1 MDGPPPELIASAVE
15 GNRESFARLIELQYD
30 FILKAAWKW
39 TRHQADAEDVAQEV
53 CIRLGRSISQFKG
66 QGRFTTW
73 LYALVLNVVRDLAR
87 KGRRERDKGLAWKA
101 EASVSTRVEDES
113 AVELWDAVDQLPEKQ
128 RDVVIL
134 VYSEGLTHAQTADV
148 LGLAETTVSWHL
160 HEARKTLKSLLTRE
174 TSHG

>member
-1 MDGPPPELIASAVE
+1 MDGPPPELIARAAE
-15 GNRESFARLIELQYD
+15 GDRESFARLIEHQYD
-30 FILKAAWKW
+30 FILKSAWKW

-66 QGRFTTW
+66 HGRFTTW

-87 KGRRERDKGLAWKA
+87 KSRREAEKGRTWSSEMSDGPSADPD
-101 EASVSTRVEDES
+101 ASEN
-113 AVELWDAVDQLPEKQ
+113 LWHAVDRLPDKQ

-134 VYSEGLTHAQTADV
+134 VYSEGLTHAQTADI

-160 HEARKTLKSLLTRE
+160 HEARKSLKSLLTE
-174 TSHG
+174 EATHG